1 MSLEQLW
8 TKLEEEEPLTS
19 REENEFTEKVSRG
32 IDELENLMDNSKED

>member
-8 TKLEEEEPLTS
+8 TKLEEEETLTT

>member
-19 REENEFTEKVSRG
+19 RG

>member
-8 TKLEEEEPLTS
+8 TKLEEEKSLTT